1 MGWADTTEGDLRH
14 KPSFWRNIFCREE
27 PMLKEAIDHIIHSGG
42 KGCQVEK
49 KERNLNRVSQCGDI
63 SSLPNK
69 WPKTSSRE
77 RQHLD
82 ILESK
87 FPEVRNLFFL
97 DFHHIPSAE
106 NSFWHKVNT
115 QLRSATWK
123 TETKKRATSNSWSL
137 KRMSPLLRNPA
148 MGASLAAWRDEEE
161 WGVWERREQD
171 PSLLKSL
178 KPSG

>member
-1 MGWADTTEGDLRH
+1 
-14 KPSFWRNIFCREE
+14 
-27 PMLKEAIDHIIHSGG
+27 MLKEAIGRIIHSGG

-97 DFHHIPSAE
+97 DFHHIPSTE

-123 TETKKRATSNSWSL
+123 TETKKEPPVTLDHSRECRCSYVTRRGSFSSSLERWGRVRSLGEERTRAF
-137 KRMSPLLRNPA
+137 PA
-148 MGASLAAWRDEEE
+148 
-161 WGVWERREQD
+161 
-171 PSLLKSL
+171 
-178 KPSG
+178 